1 MDWLYYDNTTGE
13 EMKQLEQ
20 SLTEGSLGKKIFLFS
35 LPLMLSNLLQ
45 VLFNMADI
53 AVVGKFAGSNALGS
67 VGSTS
72 ILVTLF
78 TSFLIGVGGGINVL
92 VALHIGAGN
101 KKEAKETITT
111 AYVLCLCMGIL
122 LLIVGISS
130 ARGILSLMN
139 TKPELIDGAVLY
151 LRIYFLG
158 LPAVGVYNCG
168 NAVLSAA
175 GDTKKPLYF
184 LSIAGAINIALN
196 LLLVIVFHLDV
207 AGVAIASI
215 ISQYISAILITY
227 AITHGDNVYTI
238 SLRHQTLHA
247 LVLKDKL
254 IAILKL
260 GLPSGLQ
267 NMVFMF
273 ANLFVQ
279 VGVNSFSATMVAAN
293 SAAANADGPVYEVM
307 AAFYVACSSFMGQ
320 NLGAKKKDR
329 VLKSYFVSLSY
340 SFFIGLILGLTI
352 LFMGPDFLL
361 LFTSDP
367 AVIELGMYRLKIMS
381 VSYAFSAFMDCT
393 IAASRGLG
401 KTVVPTFIVIMGSC
415 VFRVIWIYTI
425 FAYFKTIPSLY
436 LLYIF
441 SWTITAAA
449 EIIYF
454 QAIYRKEMR
463 GV

>member
-1 MDWLYYDNTTGE
+1 
-13 EMKQLEQ
+13 MKQLEQ
-20 SLTEGSLGKKIFLFS
+20 NLTEGSLGKKIFLFS

-168 NAVLSAA
+168 NAILSAA

-184 LSIAGAINIALN
+184 LSIAGVVNVVLN

-238 SLRHQTLHA
+238 SLRHQTLRS
-247 LVLKDKL
+247 LVFKDKL
-254 IAILKL
+254 TAILKL

-441 SWTITAAA
+441 SWAITATA

-463 GV
+463 GD

>member
-1 MDWLYYDNTTGE
+1 
-13 EMKQLEQ
+13 MKQLEQ
-20 SLTEGSLGKKIFLFS
+20 NLTEGSLGKKIFLFS

-168 NAVLSAA
+168 NAILSAA

-184 LSIAGAINIALN
+184 LSIAGVVNVALN

-238 SLRHQTLHA
+238 SLHHQTLRS
-247 LVLKDKL
+247 LVFKDKL
-254 IAILKL
+254 TAILKL

-441 SWTITAAA
+441 SWTITATA

-463 GV
+463 AQD

>member
-1 MDWLYYDNTTGE
+1 
-13 EMKQLEQ
+13 MKQLEQ
-20 SLTEGSLGKKIFLFS
+20 NLTEGSLGKKIFLFS

-101 KKEAKETITT
+101 KKEAKETIAT

-168 NAVLSAA
+168 NAILSAA

-184 LSIAGAINIALN
+184 LSIAGVVNVALN

-238 SLRHQTLHA
+238 SLRHQTLRS
-247 LVLKDKL
+247 LVFKDKL

-454 QAIYRKEMR
+454 QAIYRREMR

>member
-1 MDWLYYDNTTGE
+1 
-13 EMKQLEQ
+13 MKQLEQ
-20 SLTEGSLGKKIFLFS
+20 SLTEGSLGKKMFLFS

-67 VGSTS
+67 VGSTA

-122 LLIVGISS
+122 LLLVGISS

-168 NAVLSAA
+168 NAILSAA

-184 LSIAGAINIALN
+184 LSIAGVVNVALN

-215 ISQYISAILITY
+215 ISQYISAILITH
-227 AITHGDNVYTI
+227 ALTHGDNVYTI
-238 SLRHQTLHA
+238 SLRHQPLHS

-307 AAFYVACSSFMGQ
+307 AALYVACSSFMGQ

-352 LFMGPDFLL
+352 LFMGPNFLL

-441 SWTITAAA
+441 SWAITAAA

-463 GV
+463 AQD

>member
-1 MDWLYYDNTTGE
+1 
-13 EMKQLEQ
+13 MKQLEQ
-20 SLTEGSLGKKIFLFS
+20 NLTEGSLGKKIFLFS

-92 VALHIGAGN
+92 VALHIGASN

-168 NAVLSAA
+168 NAILSAA

-184 LSIAGAINIALN
+184 LSIAGVVNVALN

-238 SLRHQTLHA
+238 SLRHQTLRS
-247 LVLKDKL
+247 LVFKDKL
-254 IAILKL
+254 TAILKL

-441 SWTITAAA
+441 SWTITATA

>member
-1 MDWLYYDNTTGE
+1 
-13 EMKQLEQ
+13 MKQLEQ
-20 SLTEGSLGKKIFLFS
+20 NLTEGSLGKKIFLFS

-168 NAVLSAA
+168 NAILSAA

-184 LSIAGAINIALN
+184 LSIAGVVNVALN

-227 AITHGDNVYTI
+227 AITHGNNVYTI
-238 SLRHQTLHA
+238 SLRHQTLRS
-247 LVLKDKL
+247 LVFKDKL

-441 SWTITAAA
+441 SWAITATA

-454 QAIYRKEMR
+454 QAIYRKEMS

>member
-1 MDWLYYDNTTGE
+1 
-13 EMKQLEQ
+13 MKQLEQ
-20 SLTEGSLGKKIFLFS
+20 NLTEGSLGKKIFLFS

-168 NAVLSAA
+168 NAILSAA

-184 LSIAGAINIALN
+184 LSIAGVVNVALN

-238 SLRHQTLHA
+238 SLRHQTLRS
-247 LVLKDKL
+247 LVFKDKL

-320 NLGAKKKDR
+320 NLGAKKKNR

-441 SWTITAAA
+441 SWTITATA

-463 GV
+463 RV

>member
-1 MDWLYYDNTTGE
+1 
-13 EMKQLEQ
+13 
-20 SLTEGSLGKKIFLFS
+20 
-35 LPLMLSNLLQ
+35 MLSNLLQ

-168 NAVLSAA
+168 NAILSAA

-184 LSIAGAINIALN
+184 LSIAGVVNVALN

-254 IAILKL
+254 TAILKL

-340 SFFIGLILGLTI
+340 SFFIGLVLGLTI

-441 SWTITAAA
+441 SWTITAIA

-454 QAIYRKEMR
+454 RAIYRKEMR
-463 GV
+463 EV

>member
-1 MDWLYYDNTTGE
+1 
-13 EMKQLEQ
+13 
-20 SLTEGSLGKKIFLFS
+20 
-35 LPLMLSNLLQ
+35 MLSNLLQ

-168 NAVLSAA
+168 NAILSAA

-238 SLRHQTLHA
+238 SLRHQTLRS
-247 LVLKDKL
+247 LVFKDKL
-254 IAILKL
+254 TAILKL

-441 SWTITAAA
+441 SWTITATA

>member
-1 MDWLYYDNTTGE
+1 
-13 EMKQLEQ
+13 MKQLEQ
-20 SLTEGSLGKKIFLFS
+20 NLTEGSLGKKIFLFS

-92 VALHIGAGN
+92 VALHIGASN

-168 NAVLSAA
+168 NAILSAA

-184 LSIAGAINIALN
+184 LSIAGVVNVALN

-238 SLRHQTLHA
+238 SLRHQTLRS
-247 LVLKDKL
+247 LVFKDKL
-254 IAILKL
+254 TAILKL

-441 SWTITAAA
+441 SWTITATA

-454 QAIYRKEMR
+454 QAIYRREMR

>member
-1 MDWLYYDNTTGE
+1 MR
-13 EMKQLEQ
+13 QLEQ
-20 SLTEGSLGKKIFLFS
+20 NLTEGSLGKKIFFFS

-122 LLIVGISS
+122 LLLVGISS

-139 TKPELIDGAVLY
+139 TKPELIDGATLY

-168 NAVLSAA
+168 NAILSAA

-184 LSIAGAINIALN
+184 LSIAGVVNVALN

-238 SLRHQTLHA
+238 SLRHQTLRS
-247 LVLKDKL
+247 LVFKDKL

-352 LFMGPDFLL
+352 LFMGPNFLL

-441 SWTITAAA
+441 SWTITAVA
-449 EIIYF
+449 EILYF

>member
-1 MDWLYYDNTTGE
+1 
-13 EMKQLEQ
+13 MKQLEQ
-20 SLTEGSLGKKIFLFS
+20 NLTEGSLGKKIFLFS

-168 NAVLSAA
+168 NAILSAA

-184 LSIAGAINIALN
+184 LSIAGVVNVVLN

-238 SLRHQTLHA
+238 SLRHQTLRS
-247 LVLKDKL
+247 LVFKDKL
-254 IAILKL
+254 TAILKL

-441 SWTITAAA
+441 SWAITATA

>member
-1 MDWLYYDNTTGE
+1 MCAGTVRMYRIKEKSMSSQTNT
-13 EMKQLEQ
+13 
-20 SLTEGSLGKKIFLFS
+20 LTEGPLAKQIFLVS
-35 LPLMLSNLLQ
+35 LPLALSNLLQ
-45 VLFNMADI
+45 VLFNMSDV
-53 AVVGKFAGSNALGS
+53 AVVGRFAGSTALGA

-72 ILVTLF
+72 TLVTLF
-78 TSFLIGVGGGINVL
+78 TGFLIGLSNGINVL
-92 VALHIGAGN
+92 VARFYGARHPKDVEKTVHSAAIISAVAGV
-101 KKEAKETITT
+101 A
-111 AYVLCLCMGIL
+111 L
-122 LLIVGISS
+122 LLIGLLGSP
-130 ARGILSLMN
+130 AMLRLLN
-139 TKPELIDGAVLY
+139 TKEDLLPGAILY
-151 LRIYFLG
+151 LRVYFLG
-158 LPAVGVYNCG
+158 MPALALYNFG
-168 NAVLSAA
+168 NAVFSSI
-175 GDTKKPLYF
+175 GDTKKPLLY
-184 LSIAGAINIALN
+184 LSIAGALNIALN
-196 LLLVIVFHLDV
+196 LFFVIVCDLSV
-207 AGVAIASI
+207 VGVALASA
-215 ISQYISAILITY
+215 ISQCVSAFLILRALTRVQDCY
-227 AITHGDNVYTI
+227 ALDPHKLQLDPVQAKSI
-238 SLRHQTLHA
+238 LA
-247 LVLKDKL
+247 LGVP
-254 IAILKL
+254 A
-260 GLPSGLQ
+260 GLQ
-267 NMVFMF
+267 NAIFAI
-273 ANLFVQ
+273 ANLFIQ
-279 VGVNSFSATMVAAN
+279 AGVNSFDSLMVKGN

-352 LFMGPDFLL
+352 LFMGPNFLL

-441 SWTITAAA
+441 SWAITAAA

-463 GV
+463 EV

>member
-1 MDWLYYDNTTGE
+1 
-13 EMKQLEQ
+13 
-20 SLTEGSLGKKIFLFS
+20 
-35 LPLMLSNLLQ
+35 MLSNLLQ

-168 NAVLSAA
+168 NAILSAA

-441 SWTITAAA
+441 SWAITAAA

-454 QAIYRKEMR
+454 QAIYRREMR

>member
-1 MDWLYYDNTTGE
+1 
-13 EMKQLEQ
+13 MKQLEQ
-20 SLTEGSLGKKIFLFS
+20 NLTEGSLGKKIFLFS

-168 NAVLSAA
+168 NAILSAA

-184 LSIAGAINIALN
+184 LSIAGVVNVVLN

-238 SLRHQTLHA
+238 SLRHQTLRS
-247 LVLKDKL
+247 LVFKDKL
-254 IAILKL
+254 TAILKL

-352 LFMGPDFLL
+352 LFMGPNFLL

-441 SWTITAAA
+441 SWTITATA

>member
-1 MDWLYYDNTTGE
+1 
-13 EMKQLEQ
+13 
-20 SLTEGSLGKKIFLFS
+20 
-35 LPLMLSNLLQ
+35 MLSNLLQ

-122 LLIVGISS
+122 LLVVGISS
-130 ARGILSLMN
+130 ACGILSLMN

-168 NAVLSAA
+168 NAILSAA

-184 LSIAGAINIALN
+184 LSIAGVVNVALN

-238 SLRHQTLHA
+238 SLRHQPLRS

-352 LFMGPDFLL
+352 LFMGPNFLL

-441 SWTITAAA
+441 SWTITATA

-463 GV
+463 GA

>member
-1 MDWLYYDNTTGE
+1 
-13 EMKQLEQ
+13 
-20 SLTEGSLGKKIFLFS
+20 
-35 LPLMLSNLLQ
+35 MLSNLLQ
-45 VLFNMADI
+45 VLFNKADI

-122 LLIVGISS
+122 LLIVGITG

-168 NAVLSAA
+168 NAILSAA

-184 LSIAGAINIALN
+184 LSIAGVVNVALN

-215 ISQYISAILITY
+215 ISQYISAILITH
-227 AITHGDNVYTI
+227 ALTHGDNVYTI
-238 SLRHQTLHA
+238 SLRHQTLRS

-329 VLKSYFVSLSY
+329 ILKSYFVSLSY

-415 VFRVIWIYTI
+415 IFRVIWIYTI

>member
-1 MDWLYYDNTTGE
+1 
-13 EMKQLEQ
+13 MKQLEQ
-20 SLTEGSLGKKIFLFS
+20 NLTEGSLGKKIFLFS

-168 NAVLSAA
+168 NAILSAA

-184 LSIAGAINIALN
+184 LSIAGVVNVALN

-227 AITHGDNVYTI
+227 ALTHGDNVYTI
-238 SLRHQTLHA
+238 SLRHQTLRS
-247 LVLKDKL
+247 LVFKDKL
-254 IAILKL
+254 TAILKL

-441 SWTITAAA
+441 SWAITATA

>member
-1 MDWLYYDNTTGE
+1 
-13 EMKQLEQ
+13 MKQLEQ
-20 SLTEGSLGKKIFLFS
+20 SLIEGSLGKKIFLFS

-122 LLIVGISS
+122 LLIVGISG

-168 NAVLSAA
+168 NAILSAA

-184 LSIAGAINIALN
+184 LSIAGVVNVALN

-215 ISQYISAILITY
+215 ISQYISAILITHTL
-227 AITHGDNVYTI
+227 THGDNVYTI
-238 SLRHQTLHA
+238 SLRHQTLRS

-329 VLKSYFVSLSY
+329 ILKSYFVSLSY

-441 SWTITAAA
+441 SWTITATA

-463 GV
+463 AQD

>member
-1 MDWLYYDNTTGE
+1 
-13 EMKQLEQ
+13 MKQLEQ

-168 NAVLSAA
+168 NAILSAA

-184 LSIAGAINIALN
+184 LSIAGVVNVALN

-215 ISQYISAILITY
+215 ISQYISAILITH
-227 AITHGDNVYTI
+227 ALTHGDNVYTT
-238 SLRHQTLHA
+238 SLRHQTLRS
-247 LVLKDKL
+247 LVFKDKL
-254 IAILKL
+254 TAILKL

-454 QAIYRKEMR
+454 QAIYRREMR

>member
-1 MDWLYYDNTTGE
+1 MR
-13 EMKQLEQ
+13 QLEQ
-20 SLTEGSLGKKIFLFS
+20 NLTEGSLGKKIFLFS

-92 VALHIGAGN
+92 VALHIGSGN

-111 AYVLCLCMGIL
+111 AYVICLCMGIL
-122 LLIVGISS
+122 LLIIGISS
-130 ARGILSLMN
+130 ARGILTLMN

-227 AITHGDNVYTI
+227 AITHGDRVYTI
-238 SLRHQTLHA
+238 ALRHQPLRS

-254 IAILKL
+254 TAILKL

-352 LFMGPDFLL
+352 LFMGPNFLL

-401 KTVVPTFIVIMGSC
+401 RTVVPTFIVIMGSC

-441 SWTITAAA
+441 SWTITATA

-454 QAIYRKEMR
+454 QAIYRREMR
-463 GV
+463 RV

>member
-1 MDWLYYDNTTGE
+1 
-13 EMKQLEQ
+13 MKQLEQ
-20 SLTEGSLGKKIFLFS
+20 SLTEGSLGKKILLFS

-78 TSFLIGVGGGINVL
+78 TSFLIGIGGGINVL
-92 VALHIGAGN
+92 VALHIGSGN

-111 AYVLCLCMGIL
+111 AYVICLCMGIL
-122 LLIVGISS
+122 LLIIGISS
-130 ARGILSLMN
+130 ARGILTLMN

-184 LSIAGAINIALN
+184 LSIAGAINIVLN
-196 LLLVIVFHLDV
+196 LLLVLVFHLDV

-227 AITHGDNVYTI
+227 AITHGDRVYTI
-238 SLRHQTLHA
+238 ALRRQSLDS
-247 LVLKDKL
+247 LVIKDKL
-254 IAILKL
+254 TAILKL

-352 LFMGPDFLL
+352 LFMGPNFLL

-401 KTVVPTFIVIMGSC
+401 RTVVPTFIVIMGSC

-441 SWTITAAA
+441 SWTITATA

-454 QAIYRKEMR
+454 QAIYRREMR
-463 GV
+463 GQA

>member
-1 MDWLYYDNTTGE
+1 
-13 EMKQLEQ
+13 MKQLEQ
-20 SLTEGSLGKKIFLFS
+20 NLTEGSLGKKIFLFS

-92 VALHIGAGN
+92 VALHIGASN

-168 NAVLSAA
+168 NAILSAA

-184 LSIAGAINIALN
+184 LSIAGVVNVALN

-238 SLRHQTLHA
+238 SLRHQTLRS
-247 LVLKDKL
+247 LVFKDKL

-320 NLGAKKKDR
+320 NLGAKKKNR

-441 SWTITAAA
+441 SWAITAAA

-454 QAIYRKEMR
+454 QAIYRKEMS

>member
-1 MDWLYYDNTTGE
+1 
-13 EMKQLEQ
+13 MKQLEQ
-20 SLTEGSLGKKIFLFS
+20 SLIEGSLGKKIFLFS

-122 LLIVGISS
+122 LLIVGISG

-168 NAVLSAA
+168 NAILSAA

-184 LSIAGAINIALN
+184 LSIAGVVNVALN

-215 ISQYISAILITY
+215 ISQYISAILITH
-227 AITHGDNVYTI
+227 ALTHGDNVYTI
-238 SLRHQTLHA
+238 SLRHQTLRS

-329 VLKSYFVSLSY
+329 ILKSYFVSLSY
-340 SFFIGLILGLTI
+340 SFSIGLILGLTI

-415 VFRVIWIYTI
+415 IFRVIWIYTI

>member
-1 MDWLYYDNTTGE
+1 
-13 EMKQLEQ
+13 MKQLEQ
-20 SLTEGSLGKKIFLFS
+20 NLTEGSLGKKIFLFS

-92 VALHIGAGN
+92 VALHIGASN

-168 NAVLSAA
+168 NAILSAA

-184 LSIAGAINIALN
+184 LSIAGVVNVALN

-238 SLRHQTLHA
+238 SLRHQTLRS
-247 LVLKDKL
+247 LVFKDKL

-320 NLGAKKKDR
+320 NLGAKKKNR

-441 SWTITAAA
+441 SWAITAAA

-454 QAIYRKEMR
+454 QAIYRREMS

>member
-1 MDWLYYDNTTGE
+1 
-13 EMKQLEQ
+13 MKQLEQ

-111 AYVLCLCMGIL
+111 AYVLCLCMVIL

-168 NAVLSAA
+168 NAILSAA

-184 LSIAGAINIALN
+184 LSIAGVVNVALN

-215 ISQYISAILITY
+215 ISQYISAILITH
-227 AITHGDNVYTI
+227 ALTHGDNVYTT
-238 SLRHQTLHA
+238 SLRHQTLRS
-247 LVLKDKL
+247 LVFKDKL
-254 IAILKL
+254 TAILKL

-454 QAIYRKEMR
+454 QAIYRREMR

>member
-1 MDWLYYDNTTGE
+1 
-13 EMKQLEQ
+13 
-20 SLTEGSLGKKIFLFS
+20 
-35 LPLMLSNLLQ
+35 
-45 VLFNMADI
+45 MADI

-122 LLIVGISS
+122 LLIVGITG

-168 NAVLSAA
+168 NAILSAA

-184 LSIAGAINIALN
+184 LSIAGVVNVALN

-215 ISQYISAILITY
+215 ISQYISAILITH
-227 AITHGDNVYTI
+227 ALTHGDNVYTI
-238 SLRHQTLHA
+238 SLRHQTLRS

-329 VLKSYFVSLSY
+329 ILKSYFVSLSY

-415 VFRVIWIYTI
+415 IFRVIWIYTI

>member
-1 MDWLYYDNTTGE
+1 
-13 EMKQLEQ
+13 MKQLEQ
-20 SLTEGSLGKKIFLFS
+20 NLTEGSLGKKIFLFS

-238 SLRHQTLHA
+238 SLRHQTLRS
-247 LVLKDKL
+247 LVFKDKL

-352 LFMGPDFLL
+352 LFMGPNFLL

-441 SWTITAAA
+441 SWTITATA

>member
-1 MDWLYYDNTTGE
+1 
-13 EMKQLEQ
+13 
-20 SLTEGSLGKKIFLFS
+20 
-35 LPLMLSNLLQ
+35 
-45 VLFNMADI
+45 
-53 AVVGKFAGSNALGS
+53 
-67 VGSTS
+67 
-72 ILVTLF
+72 
-78 TSFLIGVGGGINVL
+78 
-92 VALHIGAGN
+92 
-101 KKEAKETITT
+101 
-111 AYVLCLCMGIL
+111 
-122 LLIVGISS
+122 
-130 ARGILSLMN
+130 MN

-168 NAVLSAA
+168 NAILSAA

-184 LSIAGAINIALN
+184 LSIAGVVNVALN

-215 ISQYISAILITY
+215 ISQYISAILITH
-227 AITHGDNVYTI
+227 ALTHGDNVYTI
-238 SLRHQTLHA
+238 SLRHQTLRS
-247 LVLKDKL
+247 LVFKDKL
-254 IAILKL
+254 TAILKL

-352 LFMGPDFLL
+352 LFMGPNFLL

-441 SWTITAAA
+441 SWAITAAA

-463 GV
+463 AQD

>member
-1 MDWLYYDNTTGE
+1 
-13 EMKQLEQ
+13 
-20 SLTEGSLGKKIFLFS
+20 
-35 LPLMLSNLLQ
+35 MLSNLLQ
-45 VLFNMADI
+45 VLFNMSDI

-92 VALHIGAGN
+92 VALHIGSGN

-111 AYVLCLCMGIL
+111 AYVICLCMGIL
-122 LLIVGISS
+122 LLIIGISS
-130 ARGILSLMN
+130 ARGILTLMN

-227 AITHGDNVYTI
+227 AITHGDRVYTI
-238 SLRHQTLHA
+238 ALRHQSLDS
-247 LVLKDKL
+247 LVIKDKL

-352 LFMGPDFLL
+352 LFMGPNFLL

-401 KTVVPTFIVIMGSC
+401 RTVVPTFIVIMGSC

-441 SWTITAAA
+441 SWIITAVA

>member
-1 MDWLYYDNTTGE
+1 
-13 EMKQLEQ
+13 
-20 SLTEGSLGKKIFLFS
+20 
-35 LPLMLSNLLQ
+35 
-45 VLFNMADI
+45 
-53 AVVGKFAGSNALGS
+53 
-67 VGSTS
+67 
-72 ILVTLF
+72 
-78 TSFLIGVGGGINVL
+78 
-92 VALHIGAGN
+92 
-101 KKEAKETITT
+101 
-111 AYVLCLCMGIL
+111 
-122 LLIVGISS
+122 
-130 ARGILSLMN
+130 MN

-168 NAVLSAA
+168 NAILSAA

-184 LSIAGAINIALN
+184 LSIAGVVNVALN

-238 SLRHQTLHA
+238 SLRHQTLRS
-247 LVLKDKL
+247 LVFKDKL

-441 SWTITAAA
+441 SWAITAAA

-454 QAIYRKEMR
+454 QAIYRREMS

>member
-1 MDWLYYDNTTGE
+1 
-13 EMKQLEQ
+13 MKQLKQ

-168 NAVLSAA
+168 NAILSAA

-184 LSIAGAINIALN
+184 LSIAGVVNVALN

-215 ISQYISAILITY
+215 ISQYISAILITH
-227 AITHGDNVYTI
+227 ALTHGDNVYTI
-238 SLRHQTLHA
+238 SLRHQTLRS

-441 SWTITAAA
+441 SWAITAAA

-463 GV
+463 EV

>member
-1 MDWLYYDNTTGE
+1 
-13 EMKQLEQ
+13 MKQLEQ
-20 SLTEGSLGKKIFLFS
+20 NLTEGSLGKKIFLFS

-92 VALHIGAGN
+92 VALHIGASN

-168 NAVLSAA
+168 NAILSAA

-184 LSIAGAINIALN
+184 LSIAGVVNVVLN

-238 SLRHQTLHA
+238 SLRHQTLRS
-247 LVLKDKL
+247 LVFKDKL
-254 IAILKL
+254 TAILKL

-441 SWTITAAA
+441 SWTITATA

>member
-1 MDWLYYDNTTGE
+1 
-13 EMKQLEQ
+13 MKQLEQ
-20 SLTEGSLGKKIFLFS
+20 NLTEGSLGKKIFLFS

-168 NAVLSAA
+168 NAILSAA

-184 LSIAGAINIALN
+184 LSIAGVVNVALN

-227 AITHGDNVYTI
+227 AITHGNNVYTI
-238 SLRHQTLHA
+238 SLRHQTLRS
-247 LVLKDKL
+247 LVFKDKL
-254 IAILKL
+254 TAILKL

-340 SFFIGLILGLTI
+340 SFFIGLVLGLTI

-441 SWTITAAA
+441 SWTITAMA

-463 GV
+463 GA